1 MLLARQPG
9 FAPKVLAHDVRCGR
23 ITGKPAPIRS
33 DAHSCCAAEREEV
46 KEMSEDLP
54 VTGAWAPGDPVGR
67 RQFFTFADDR
77 PFALDSGSVLQS
89 VTLAY
94 ETWGEL
100 NSDASNAILI
110 CHAWTG
116 DSHLSLI
123 HI

>member
-1 MLLARQPG
+1 MCDAVGYPANRRRFAQMHSVVVLLN
-9 FAPKVLAHDVRCGR
+9 
-23 ITGKPAPIRS
+23 
-33 DAHSCCAAEREEV
+33 EEV
-46 KEMSEDLP
+46 KEMAEDLP

-100 NSDASNAILI
+100 NSDASNASSS
-110 CHAWTG
+110 AMRG
-116 DSHLSLI
+116 PVI
-123 HI
+123 HMPLAEPNLDTLPRAGGTP